1 MASQFAQAVE
11 VARRSPMLRSQ
22 STEDAGSEAGE
33 AEPVALGM
41 VDMGEAF
48 RSLDRKAFAVSD
60 VLSNEAT
67 YRAPGAPIGHPAR
80 RSRTRGTSTSPA
92 PGSPS
97 CSAGSF

>member
-33 AEPVALGM
+33 EPVLGM